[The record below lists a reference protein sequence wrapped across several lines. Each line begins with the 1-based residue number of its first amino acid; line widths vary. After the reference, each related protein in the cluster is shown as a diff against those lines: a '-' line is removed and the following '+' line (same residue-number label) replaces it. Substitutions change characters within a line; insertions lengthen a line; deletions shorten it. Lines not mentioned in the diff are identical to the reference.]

1 MISKDARSNRSD
13 AHTCTPRF
21 HPKSASSSR
30 PKKELKPKTPKPL
43 QVQRSADDPTVLVVT
58 YEHMHNHPL
67 SSAAAP
73 MAEATSSLASSY
85 LCNVT
90 SSKPNASAFAGV
102 TASVDDA
109 HGEGLLAFRLLEAK
123 WISSGGS
130 GYRKQ
135 NGKIIK
141 PLFVGQLSSTKQTLS
156 PR

>member
-1 MISKDARSNRSD
+1 MHDPIAVIILCTHLHPSLHSKPAR
-13 AHTCTPRF
+13 
-21 HPKSASSSR
+21 SSR
-30 PKKELKPKTPKPL
+30 PKNELKAKTLKPL

-73 MAEATSSLASSY
+73 MAEATSALASSY

-109 HGEGLLAFRLLEAK
+109 HGERVLTFHFPEP
-123 WISSGGS
+123 
-130 GYRKQ
+130 
-135 NGKIIK
+135 NG
-141 PLFVGQLSSTKQTLS
+141 
-156 PR
+156 